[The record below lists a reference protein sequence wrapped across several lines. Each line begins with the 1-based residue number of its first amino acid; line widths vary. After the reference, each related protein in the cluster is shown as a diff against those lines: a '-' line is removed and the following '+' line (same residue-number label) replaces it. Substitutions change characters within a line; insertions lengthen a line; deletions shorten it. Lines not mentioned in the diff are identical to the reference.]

1 MKYVAIAGR
10 QPLISLAEIQALY
23 DKAARLVGKKL
34 VFFEINEDGEENISP
49 DINRLGGSLKLGKF
63 FDTDFSKLAT
73 FLATAHPEGKI
84 TLGISDFSKQKKSG
98 LAKQKSMELKRNL
111 ARVGRSVRV
120 ITSNEP
126 EISSAT
132 AHHNQLGEKAGCFEI
147 FLIDHEIYLSLGTQN
162 ITAYTERDQAR
173 PARDAKVGMLPPK
186 LAQILINLCGK
197 LPEGAR
203 VLDPFCGTGVVLQ
216 EAAIM
221 GYVPYGTDLN
231 ERMVEYSKKNLSW
244 LFNERNQKRFKI
256 LPDLIQKKDQIL
268 NAISVGD
275 ATNFTWEGE
284 IDAVAFEG
292 YLGAPMSKPP
302 VDIKFK
308 TEKAKCRE
316 IAMGFLKNITPQIK
330 SGTPVVMALPAW
342 LRENGKYAGL
352 NILDEIQEM
361 GYNFEKFQDLSQS
374 DLLYYREGQIVAREI
389 KVIRKRKAKICHM
402 LKLVEP
408 RRMSTIT
415 LANALV

>member
-34 VFFEINEDGEENISP
+34 VFFEIDEDGEENISP
-49 DINRLGGSLKLGKF
+49 DINRLGGSLKLGRF
-63 FDTDFSKLAT
+63 FDTDFSKLAK

-111 ARVGRSVRV
+111 ARMGRSARV

-147 FLIDHEIYLSLGTQN
+147 FLIDREIYLSLGTQN

-256 LPDLIQKKDQIL
+256 LPDLIQKKDQIIE
-268 NAISVGD
+268 AISVGD
-275 ATNFTWEGE
+275 ATSFTWEGE

-316 IAMGFLKNITPQIK
+316 IAIGFLKNITPQIK

-389 KVIRKRKAKICHM
+389 IVIRKR
-402 LKLVEP
+402 
-408 RRMSTIT
+408 
-415 LANALV
+415 

>member
-34 VFFEINEDGEENISP
+34 IFFEIDEDDGKNISP
-49 DINRLGGSLKLGKF
+49 DINRLGGSLKLGRF
-63 FDTDFSKLAT
+63 FDTDFSKLAK
-73 FLATAHPEGKI
+73 FLATTHPEGKI

-98 LAKQKSMELKRNL
+98 LAKQKSMELKRSL
-111 ARVGRSVRV
+111 AKMGHSVRV

-147 FLIDHEIYLSLGTQN
+147 FLIDREIYLSLGTQN
-162 ITAYTERDQAR
+162 ITAYTERDQVR

-244 LFNERNQKRFKI
+244 LFNERNRKRFKI
-256 LPDLIQKKDQIL
+256 LPGLIQKKDQIL
-268 NAISVGD
+268 KAISAGD

-389 KVIRKRKAKICHM
+389 IVIRKR
-402 LKLVEP
+402 
-408 RRMSTIT
+408 
-415 LANALV
+415 

>member
-49 DINRLGGSLKLGKF
+49 DVNRLGGSLKLGKF
-63 FDTDFSKLAT
+63 FDTDFSKLAK

-111 ARVGRSVRV
+111 ARMGRSARV

-147 FLIDHEIYLSLGTQN
+147 FLIDREIYLSLGTQN

-197 LPEGAR
+197 LPEEAR

-244 LFNERNQKRFKI
+244 LFNEYNQKRFKI

-275 ATNFTWEGE
+275 ATSFTWEGE

-316 IAMGFLKNITPQIK
+316 IAIGFLKNITPQIK

-389 KVIRKRKAKICHM
+389 IVIRKR
-402 LKLVEP
+402 
-408 RRMSTIT
+408 
-415 LANALV
+415 

>member
-49 DINRLGGSLKLGKF
+49 DVNRLGGSLKLGKF
-63 FDTDFSKLAT
+63 FDTDFSKLAK

-111 ARVGRSVRV
+111 ARMGRSARV

-147 FLIDHEIYLSLGTQN
+147 FLIDREIYLSLGTQN

-197 LPEGAR
+197 LPEEAR

-244 LFNERNQKRFKI
+244 LFNERNRKRFKI

-275 ATNFTWEGE
+275 ATSFAWDGE

-316 IAMGFLKNITPQIK
+316 IAIGFLKNITPQIK

-389 KVIRKRKAKICHM
+389 IVIRKR
-402 LKLVEP
+402 
-408 RRMSTIT
+408 
-415 LANALV
+415 

>member
-34 VFFEINEDGEENISP
+34 VFFEIDEDGEENISP
-49 DINRLGGSLKLGKF
+49 DINRLGGSLKLGRF
-63 FDTDFSKLAT
+63 FDTDFSKLAK

-111 ARVGRSVRV
+111 ARMGRSARV

-126 EISSAT
+126 EISSAA

-147 FLIDHEIYLSLGTQN
+147 FLIDREIYLSLGTQN

-275 ATNFTWEGE
+275 ATSFTWEGE

-389 KVIRKRKAKICHM
+389 IVIRKR
-402 LKLVEP
+402 
-408 RRMSTIT
+408 
-415 LANALV
+415 

>member
-49 DINRLGGSLKLGKF
+49 DVNRLGGSLKLGKF
-63 FDTDFSKLAT
+63 FDTDFSKLAK
-73 FLATAHPEGKI
+73 FLTTAHPEGKI

-111 ARVGRSVRV
+111 AKMGRSVRV

-147 FLIDHEIYLSLGTQN
+147 FLIDREIYLSLGTQN

-221 GYVPYGTDLN
+221 GYIPYGTDLN

-268 NAISVGD
+268 KAISVGD
-275 ATNFTWEGE
+275 ATSFTWEGE

-342 LRENGKYAGL
+342 LRENGKYVGL

-389 KVIRKRKAKICHM
+389 IVIRKR
-402 LKLVEP
+402 
-408 RRMSTIT
+408 
-415 LANALV
+415 

>member
-23 DKAARLVGKKL
+23 DNAARLVGKKL

-49 DINRLGGSLKLGKF
+49 DINRLGGSLKLGRF
-63 FDTDFSKLAT
+63 FDTDFSKLAK

-221 GYVPYGTDLN
+221 GYIPYGTDLN

-244 LFNERNQKRFKI
+244 LFNERNRKRFKI
-256 LPDLIQKKDQIL
+256 LPDLIQKKDQIIE
-268 NAISVGD
+268 AISVGD
-275 ATNFTWEGE
+275 ATSFTWEGE

-316 IAMGFLKNITPQIK
+316 IAIGFLKNITPQIK

-389 KVIRKRKAKICHM
+389 IVIRKR
-402 LKLVEP
+402 
-408 RRMSTIT
+408 
-415 LANALV
+415 

>member
-49 DINRLGGSLKLGKF
+49 DINRLGGSLKLGRF
-63 FDTDFSKLAT
+63 FDTDFSKLAK

-147 FLIDHEIYLSLGTQN
+147 FLIDREIYLSLGTQN

-221 GYVPYGTDLN
+221 GYIPYGTDLN

-244 LFNERNQKRFKI
+244 LFNERNRKRFKI

-268 NAISVGD
+268 KAISVGD

-292 YLGAPMSKPP
+292 YLGVPMSKPP

-316 IAMGFLKNITPQIK
+316 IAIGFLKNITPQIK

-389 KVIRKRKAKICHM
+389 IVIRKR
-402 LKLVEP
+402 
-408 RRMSTIT
+408 
-415 LANALV
+415 

>member
-34 VFFEINEDGEENISP
+34 VFFEVNEDDEENISP

-63 FDTDFSKLAT
+63 FDTDFSKLAK

-98 LAKQKSMELKRNL
+98 LAKQKSMELKRSL
-111 ARVGRSVRV
+111 ARMGRSVRV

-147 FLIDHEIYLSLGTQN
+147 FLIDSEIYLSLGTQN

-197 LPEGAR
+197 LPEGIR

-231 ERMVEYSKKNLSW
+231 ERMVEYSKKNLNW
-244 LFNERNQKRFKI
+244 LFNERNRKRFKI

-275 ATNFTWEGE
+275 ATSFTWEGE

-389 KVIRKRKAKICHM
+389 IVIRKR
-402 LKLVEP
+402 
-408 RRMSTIT
+408 
-415 LANALV
+415 

>member
-49 DINRLGGSLKLGKF
+49 DINRLGGSLKLGRF
-63 FDTDFSKLAT
+63 FDTDFSKLAK

-111 ARVGRSVRV
+111 ARMGRSVRV

-147 FLIDHEIYLSLGTQN
+147 FLIDREIYLSLGTQN

-197 LPEGAR
+197 LPEGTR
-203 VLDPFCGTGVVLQ
+203 VLDPFCGTGVILQ

-244 LFNERNQKRFKI
+244 LFNKRNQKRFKI

-275 ATNFTWEGE
+275 ATSFTWEGE

-316 IAMGFLKNITPQIK
+316 IAMGFMKNITPQIK

-342 LRENGKYAGL
+342 LRENGKYVGL

-389 KVIRKRKAKICHM
+389 IVIRKR
-402 LKLVEP
+402 
-408 RRMSTIT
+408 
-415 LANALV
+415 

>member
-34 VFFEINEDGEENISP
+34 VFFEIDEDGEENISP
-49 DINRLGGSLKLGKF
+49 DINRLGGSLKLGRF
-63 FDTDFSKLAT
+63 FDTDFSKLAK

-147 FLIDHEIYLSLGTQN
+147 FLIDREIYLSLGTQN
-162 ITAYTERDQAR
+162 ITAYTERDQVR

-231 ERMVEYSKKNLSW
+231 ERMVEYSKKNLNW

-256 LPDLIQKKDQIL
+256 LPDLILKKDQIL
-268 NAISVGD
+268 EAISVGD
-275 ATNFTWEGE
+275 ATSFAWDGE

-389 KVIRKRKAKICHM
+389 IVIRKR
-402 LKLVEP
+402 
-408 RRMSTIT
+408 
-415 LANALV
+415 

>member
-34 VFFEINEDGEENISP
+34 VFFEIDEDVEENISP
-49 DINRLGGSLKLGKF
+49 DINRLGGSLKIGRF
-63 FDTDFSKLAT
+63 FDTDFSKLAK
-73 FLATAHPEGKI
+73 FLTTAHPEGKI

-98 LAKQKSMELKRNL
+98 LAKQKSMELKRSL
-111 ARVGRSVRV
+111 ARMGRSVRV

-147 FLIDHEIYLSLGTQN
+147 FLIDREIYLSLGTQN

-197 LPEGAR
+197 LPEEAR

-231 ERMVEYSKKNLSW
+231 GRMVEYSKKNLSW
-244 LFNERNQKRFKI
+244 LFNERNRKRFKI

-268 NAISVGD
+268 NAISMGD

-284 IDAVAFEG
+284 IDAVVFEG
-292 YLGAPMSKPP
+292 YLGTPMSKPP

-308 TEKAKCRE
+308 TEKAKCKE

-374 DLLYYREGQIVAREI
+374 DLLYCREGQIVAREI
-389 KVIRKRKAKICHM
+389 IVIRKR
-402 LKLVEP
+402 
-408 RRMSTIT
+408 
-415 LANALV
+415 

>member
-34 VFFEINEDGEENISP
+34 VFFEINEDDEKNISP
-49 DINRLGGSLKLGKF
+49 DINRLGGSLNLGRF
-63 FDTDFSKLAT
+63 FDTDFSKLAK
-73 FLATAHPEGKI
+73 FLTTAHPEGKI

-111 ARVGRSVRV
+111 AKMGRSVRV

-147 FLIDHEIYLSLGTQN
+147 FLIDREIYLSLGTQN

-203 VLDPFCGTGVVLQ
+203 VLDPFCGTGVALQ

-244 LFNERNQKRFKI
+244 LFNERNQERFKI
-256 LPDLIQKKDQIL
+256 LPDLIQKKDQII

-275 ATNFTWEGE
+275 ATNFTWEGK

-292 YLGAPMSKPP
+292 YLGTPMSKPP

-316 IAMGFLKNITPQIK
+316 IAIGFLKNITPQIK

-389 KVIRKRKAKICHM
+389 IVIRKR
-402 LKLVEP
+402 
-408 RRMSTIT
+408 
-415 LANALV
+415 

>member
-34 VFFEINEDGEENISP
+34 VFFEINEDDEKNISP
-49 DINRLGGSLKLGKF
+49 DINRLGGSLKLGRF
-63 FDTDFSKLAT
+63 FDTDFSKLAK

-147 FLIDHEIYLSLGTQN
+147 FLIDREIYLSLGTQN

-197 LPEGAR
+197 LPEEAR

-221 GYVPYGTDLN
+221 GYIPYGTDLN

-244 LFNERNQKRFKI
+244 LFSERNQKRFKI

-275 ATNFTWEGE
+275 ATSFTWEGE

-389 KVIRKRKAKICHM
+389 IVIRKR
-402 LKLVEP
+402 
-408 RRMSTIT
+408 
-415 LANALV
+415 

>member
-49 DINRLGGSLKLGKF
+49 DVNRLGGSLKLGKF
-63 FDTDFSKLAT
+63 FDIDFNKLAK

-98 LAKQKSMELKRNL
+98 LAKQKSMELKRSL
-111 ARVGRSVRV
+111 ARMGRSARV

-147 FLIDHEIYLSLGTQN
+147 FLIDREIYLSLGTQN

-275 ATNFTWEGE
+275 ATSFAWDGE

-316 IAMGFLKNITPQIK
+316 IAMRFLKNITPQIK

-361 GYNFEKFQDLSQS
+361 GYNFGKFQDLSQS

-389 KVIRKRKAKICHM
+389 IVIRKR
-402 LKLVEP
+402 
-408 RRMSTIT
+408 
-415 LANALV
+415 

>member
-34 VFFEINEDGEENISP
+34 VFFEIDEDGEENISP
-49 DINRLGGSLKLGKF
+49 DINRLGGSLKLGRF
-63 FDTDFSKLAT
+63 FDTDFSKLAK

-147 FLIDHEIYLSLGTQN
+147 FLIDRGIYLSLGTQN
-162 ITAYTERDQAR
+162 ITAYTERDQTR

-197 LPEGAR
+197 LPEGTR

-256 LPDLIQKKDQIL
+256 LPDLIQKKDQIIE
-268 NAISVGD
+268 AISVGD
-275 ATNFTWEGE
+275 ATNFTWEGK

-389 KVIRKRKAKICHM
+389 IVIRKR
-402 LKLVEP
+402 
-408 RRMSTIT
+408 
-415 LANALV
+415 

>member
-34 VFFEINEDGEENISP
+34 VFFEIDEDGEENISP
-49 DINRLGGSLKLGKF
+49 DINRLGGSLKLGRF
-63 FDTDFSKLAT
+63 FDTDFSKLAK
-73 FLATAHPEGKI
+73 FLATTHPEGKI

-111 ARVGRSVRV
+111 ARMGRSVRV

-147 FLIDHEIYLSLGTQN
+147 FLIDREIYLSLGTQN

-231 ERMVEYSKKNLSW
+231 GRMVEYSKKNLSW
-244 LFNERNQKRFKI
+244 LFNERNQKRFK
-256 LPDLIQKKDQIL
+256 LLSSLIQKKDQIL

-275 ATNFTWEGE
+275 ATSFTWEGE

-316 IAMGFLKNITPQIK
+316 IAIGFLKNITPQIK

-389 KVIRKRKAKICHM
+389 IVIRKR
-402 LKLVEP
+402 
-408 RRMSTIT
+408 
-415 LANALV
+415 

>member
-34 VFFEINEDGEENISP
+34 VFFEIDEDGEENISP
-49 DINRLGGSLKLGKF
+49 DINRLGGSLKLGRF
-63 FDTDFSKLAT
+63 FDTDFSKLAK

-256 LPDLIQKKDQIL
+256 LPDLILKKDQIL
-268 NAISVGD
+268 EAISVGD

-316 IAMGFLKNITPQIK
+316 IAIGFLKNITPQIK

-389 KVIRKRKAKICHM
+389 IVIRKR
-402 LKLVEP
+402 
-408 RRMSTIT
+408 
-415 LANALV
+415 

>member
-49 DINRLGGSLKLGKF
+49 DVNRLGGSLKLGKF
-63 FDTDFSKLAT
+63 FDIDFNKLAK

-98 LAKQKSMELKRNL
+98 LAKQKSMELKRSL

-147 FLIDHEIYLSLGTQN
+147 FLIDREIYLSLGTQN

-244 LFNERNQKRFKI
+244 LFNERNRKRFKI
-256 LPDLIQKKDQIL
+256 LPGLIQKKDQIL

-275 ATNFTWEGE
+275 ATSFTWEGE

-316 IAMGFLKNITPQIK
+316 IAMGFMKNITPQIK

-389 KVIRKRKAKICHM
+389 IVIRKR
-402 LKLVEP
+402 
-408 RRMSTIT
+408 
-415 LANALV
+415 

>member
-49 DINRLGGSLKLGKF
+49 DVNRLGGSLKLGKF
-63 FDTDFSKLAT
+63 FDTDFSKLAK

-256 LPDLIQKKDQIL
+256 LPDLILKKDQIL
-268 NAISVGD
+268 EAISVGD

-316 IAMGFLKNITPQIK
+316 IAIGFLKNITPQIK

-389 KVIRKRKAKICHM
+389 IVIRKR
-402 LKLVEP
+402 
-408 RRMSTIT
+408 
-415 LANALV
+415 

>member
-49 DINRLGGSLKLGKF
+49 DINRLGGSLKLGRF
-63 FDTDFSKLAT
+63 FNTDFSKLAK
-73 FLATAHPEGKI
+73 FLATTHPEGKI

-197 LPEGAR
+197 LPERTR

-275 ATNFTWEGE
+275 ATSFSWEGE

-389 KVIRKRKAKICHM
+389 IVIRKR
-402 LKLVEP
+402 
-408 RRMSTIT
+408 
-415 LANALV
+415 

>member
-34 VFFEINEDGEENISP
+34 VFFEIDEDGEENISP
-49 DINRLGGSLKLGKF
+49 DINRLGGSLKLGRY
-63 FDTDFSKLAT
+63 FDTDFSKLAK
-73 FLATAHPEGKI
+73 FLATTHPEGKI

-111 ARVGRSVRV
+111 ARVGRSARV

-147 FLIDHEIYLSLGTQN
+147 FLIDREIYLSLGTQN

-231 ERMVEYSKKNLSW
+231 GRMVEYSKKNLSW
-244 LFNERNQKRFKI
+244 LFNERNQKRFK
-256 LPDLIQKKDQIL
+256 LLSSLIQKKDQIL

-275 ATNFTWEGE
+275 ATSFTWEGE

-316 IAMGFLKNITPQIK
+316 IAIGFLKNITPQIK

-389 KVIRKRKAKICHM
+389 IVIRKR
-402 LKLVEP
+402 
-408 RRMSTIT
+408 
-415 LANALV
+415 

>member
-34 VFFEINEDGEENISP
+34 VFFKIDEDDGKNISP
-49 DINRLGGSLKLGKF
+49 DINRLGGSLKLGRF
-63 FDTDFSKLAT
+63 FDTDFSKLAK

-111 ARVGRSVRV
+111 AKMGRSVRV

-147 FLIDHEIYLSLGTQN
+147 FLIDREIYLSLGTQN
-162 ITAYTERDQAR
+162 ITAYTERDQVR

-244 LFNERNQKRFKI
+244 LFNERNRKRFKI

-275 ATNFTWEGE
+275 ATSFTWEGE
-284 IDAVAFEG
+284 IDAVGFEG

-316 IAMGFLKNITPQIK
+316 IAIGFLKNITPQIK

-389 KVIRKRKAKICHM
+389 IVIRKR
-402 LKLVEP
+402 
-408 RRMSTIT
+408 
-415 LANALV
+415 

>member
-34 VFFEINEDGEENISP
+34 VFFEIDEDGEENISP
-49 DINRLGGSLKLGKF
+49 DINRLGGSLKLGRY
-63 FDTDFSKLAT
+63 FDTDFSKLAK
-73 FLATAHPEGKI
+73 FLATTHPEGKI

-111 ARVGRSVRV
+111 ARVGRSARV

-147 FLIDHEIYLSLGTQN
+147 FLIDREMYLSLGTQN

-197 LPEGAR
+197 LPKGAR

-221 GYVPYGTDLN
+221 GYIPYGTDLN

-244 LFNERNQKRFKI
+244 LFNERNRKRFKI

-275 ATNFTWEGE
+275 ATSFSWEGE
-284 IDAVAFEG
+284 IGAVAFEG
-292 YLGAPMSKPP
+292 YLGTPMSKPP

-389 KVIRKRKAKICHM
+389 IVIRKR
-402 LKLVEP
+402 
-408 RRMSTIT
+408 
-415 LANALV
+415 

>member
-34 VFFEINEDGEENISP
+34 VFFEIDEDGEENISP
-49 DINRLGGSLKLGKF
+49 DINRLGGSLKLGRF
-63 FDTDFSKLAT
+63 FDTDFSKLAK

-147 FLIDHEIYLSLGTQN
+147 FLIDREIYLSLGTQN

-256 LPDLIQKKDQIL
+256 LPDLILKKDQIL
-268 NAISVGD
+268 EAISVGD

-316 IAMGFLKNITPQIK
+316 IAIGFLKNITPQIK

-389 KVIRKRKAKICHM
+389 IVIRKR
-402 LKLVEP
+402 
-408 RRMSTIT
+408 
-415 LANALV
+415 

>member
-49 DINRLGGSLKLGKF
+49 DVNRLGGSLKLGKF
-63 FDTDFSKLAT
+63 FDTDFSKLAK

-111 ARVGRSVRV
+111 ARMGRSARV

-147 FLIDHEIYLSLGTQN
+147 FLIDREIYLSLGTQN

-275 ATNFTWEGE
+275 ATSFTWEGE

-316 IAMGFLKNITPQIK
+316 IAIGFLKNITPQIK

-389 KVIRKRKAKICHM
+389 IVIRKR
-402 LKLVEP
+402 
-408 RRMSTIT
+408 
-415 LANALV
+415 

>member
-23 DKAARLVGKKL
+23 NKAARLVGKKL
-34 VFFEINEDGEENISP
+34 VFFEIDDDDEENISP
-49 DINRLGGSLKLGKF
+49 DINRLGGSLKLGRF
-63 FDTDFSKLAT
+63 FDTDFSKLAK
-73 FLATAHPEGKI
+73 FLATTHPEGKI

-147 FLIDHEIYLSLGTQN
+147 FLIDREIYLSLGTQN

-244 LFNERNQKRFKI
+244 LFNERNRRRFKI

-268 NAISVGD
+268 DAISVGD
-275 ATNFTWEGE
+275 ATSFTWEGE

-316 IAMGFLKNITPQIK
+316 IAIGFLKNITPQIK

-374 DLLYYREGQIVAREI
+374 DLLYFREGQIVAREI
-389 KVIRKRKAKICHM
+389 IVIRKR
-402 LKLVEP
+402 
-408 RRMSTIT
+408 
-415 LANALV
+415 

>member
-34 VFFEINEDGEENISP
+34 VFFNIDEDDEENISP
-49 DINRLGGSLKLGKF
+49 DINRLGGSLKLGRF
-63 FDTDFSKLAT
+63 FDTDFSKLAK

-147 FLIDHEIYLSLGTQN
+147 FLIDREIYLSLGTQN
-162 ITAYTERDQAR
+162 ITAYTERDQVR

-256 LPDLIQKKDQIL
+256 LPDLILKKDQIL
-268 NAISVGD
+268 EAISVGD

-389 KVIRKRKAKICHM
+389 IVIRKR
-402 LKLVEP
+402 
-408 RRMSTIT
+408 
-415 LANALV
+415 

>member
-34 VFFEINEDGEENISP
+34 VFFEIDEDGEENISP
-49 DINRLGGSLKLGKF
+49 DINRLGGSLKLGRF
-63 FDTDFSKLAT
+63 FDTDFSKLAK

-111 ARVGRSVRV
+111 ARMGRSARV

-147 FLIDHEIYLSLGTQN
+147 FLIDREIYLSLGTQN

-244 LFNERNQKRFKI
+244 LFNERNRKRFKI

-275 ATNFTWEGE
+275 ATSFTWEGE

-389 KVIRKRKAKICHM
+389 IVIRKR
-402 LKLVEP
+402 
-408 RRMSTIT
+408 
-415 LANALV
+415 

>member
-34 VFFEINEDGEENISP
+34 VFFEIDEDGEENISP
-49 DINRLGGSLKLGKF
+49 DINRLGGSLKLGRF
-63 FDTDFSKLAT
+63 FDTDFGKLAK
-73 FLATAHPEGKI
+73 FLAAAHPEGKI

-98 LAKQKSMELKRNL
+98 LAKQKSMELKRSL
-111 ARVGRSVRV
+111 ARMGRSVRV

-147 FLIDHEIYLSLGTQN
+147 FLIDREIYLSLGTQN

-244 LFNERNQKRFKI
+244 LFNERNRKRFKI
-256 LPDLIQKKDQIL
+256 LPGLIQKKDQIL

-275 ATNFTWEGE
+275 ATSFTWEGE

-316 IAMGFLKNITPQIK
+316 IAMGFMKNITPQIK

-389 KVIRKRKAKICHM
+389 IVIRKR
-402 LKLVEP
+402 
-408 RRMSTIT
+408 
-415 LANALV
+415 

>member
-34 VFFEINEDGEENISP
+34 VFFEVEDTGSVEVVPN
-49 DINRLGGSLKLGKF
+49 INRLGGSLKLGRF
-63 FDTDFSKLAT
+63 FDTDFGKLAK
-73 FLATAHPEGKI
+73 FLAAAHPEGKI

-98 LAKQKSMELKRNL
+98 LAKQKSMELKRSL
-111 ARVGRSVRV
+111 AKMGRSARV

-147 FLIDHEIYLSLGTQN
+147 FLIDREIYLSLGTQN

-197 LPEGAR
+197 LPEEAR

-244 LFNERNQKRFKI
+244 LFNERNQKRFK
-256 LPDLIQKKDQIL
+256 LLSSLIQKKDQIL

-275 ATNFTWEGE
+275 ATSFTWEGE

-389 KVIRKRKAKICHM
+389 IVIRKR
-402 LKLVEP
+402 
-408 RRMSTIT
+408 
-415 LANALV
+415 

>member
-49 DINRLGGSLKLGKF
+49 DINRLGGSLKLGRF
-63 FDTDFSKLAT
+63 FDTDFSKLAK

-147 FLIDHEIYLSLGTQN
+147 FLIDREIYLSLGTQN

-221 GYVPYGTDLN
+221 GYLPYGTDLN

-268 NAISVGD
+268 KAILVGD

-316 IAMGFLKNITPQIK
+316 IAIGFLKNITPQIK

-389 KVIRKRKAKICHM
+389 IVIRKR
-402 LKLVEP
+402 
-408 RRMSTIT
+408 
-415 LANALV
+415 

>member
-34 VFFEINEDGEENISP
+34 VFFEVNEDDEKNISP

-63 FDTDFSKLAT
+63 FDTDFSKLAK
-73 FLATAHPEGKI
+73 FLAAAHPEGKI

-111 ARVGRSVRV
+111 AKMGRSVRV

-147 FLIDHEIYLSLGTQN
+147 FLIDREIYLSLGTQN
-162 ITAYTERDQAR
+162 ITTYTERDQAR

-244 LFNERNQKRFKI
+244 LFNERNRKRFKI

-268 NAISVGD
+268 KTISVGD

-389 KVIRKRKAKICHM
+389 IVIRKR
-402 LKLVEP
+402 
-408 RRMSTIT
+408 
-415 LANALV
+415 

>member
-23 DKAARLVGKKL
+23 DKGARLVGKKL

-49 DINRLGGSLKLGKF
+49 DINRLGGSLKLGRF
-63 FDTDFSKLAT
+63 FDTDFSKLAK

-147 FLIDHEIYLSLGTQN
+147 FLIDREIYLSLGTQN

-203 VLDPFCGTGVVLQ
+203 VLDPFCGTGVILQ

-275 ATNFTWEGE
+275 ATNFTWEGK

-308 TEKAKCRE
+308 TEKAKCKE
-316 IAMGFLKNITPQIK
+316 IAIGFLKNITPQIK

-389 KVIRKRKAKICHM
+389 IVIRKR
-402 LKLVEP
+402 
-408 RRMSTIT
+408 
-415 LANALV
+415 

>member
-23 DKAARLVGKKL
+23 DKSARLVGKKL

-49 DINRLGGSLKLGKF
+49 DINRLGGSLKLGRF
-63 FDTDFSKLAT
+63 FDTDFSKLAK

-147 FLIDHEIYLSLGTQN
+147 FLIDREIYLSLGTQN

-173 PARDAKVGMLPPK
+173 PARDTKVGMLPPK

-221 GYVPYGTDLN
+221 GYIPYGTDLN

-244 LFNERNQKRFKI
+244 LFNERNRKRFKI

-292 YLGAPMSKPP
+292 YLGVPMSKPP

-316 IAMGFLKNITPQIK
+316 IAMGFMKNITPQIK

-389 KVIRKRKAKICHM
+389 IVIRKR
-402 LKLVEP
+402 
-408 RRMSTIT
+408 
-415 LANALV
+415 